1 MYKSRYYKT
10 VASFFDGFSGTMIAL
25 DKLGVTPDEYHAFE
39 IDPYSS
45 AVSRYNY
52 PNIIRHGDARNW
64 EVLKGKKIDLL
75 VAGFPCQSYS
85 VAWLQKFQSDPRD
98 MSKVLLDAIKGL
110 DVDKILIENVASMPK
125 VWKDYF
131 TEMFQRI
138 FPDVVCHE
146 VNSCVKSGQSRKR
159 LYWTNIDFDVME
171 LMSDSGIVM
180 NDILEDGAMADRDK
194 SHCLDANYFK
204 GGNLRHYYEKA
215 RRQVVF
221 DKNGNIGCKQ
231 VGEADIKGYDIIRR
245 VYSRQG
251 KAPSLTTMQGGHREP
266 KVECGRI
273 INRKIN
279 PETGKRDDY
288 NPNIKAEP
296 RIETRDDGKTNTL
309 STVQKDN
316 VVVNHEQMYWRALTP
331 LECERLQTVPD
342 GYTQYG
348 DMGGE
353 QFDKDGNFIRY
364 TTKPIS
370 KSQRYKM
377 LGNGFTVDVISTI
390 LKGVSNE
397 K

>member
-45 AVSRYNY
+45 AVSRYRY

-85 VAWLQKFQSDPRD
+85 VAGLQKFQEDPRD

-131 TEMFQRI
+131 TEMFQSI

-146 VNSCVKSGQSRKR
+146 VNSRVKSGQSRRR
-159 LYWTNIDFDVME
+159 LYWTNIEFDIME

-266 KVECGRI
+266 KVECDNW
-273 INRKIN
+273 INQ
-279 PETGKRDDY
+279 T
-288 NPNIKAEP
+288 
-296 RIETRDDGKTNTL
+296 TL
-309 STVQKDN
+309 LKENADVD
-316 VVVNHEQMYWRALTP
+316 ELFWRALTP

-342 GYTQYG
+342 HYTKCG
-348 DMGGE
+348 D
-353 QFDKDGNFIRY
+353 FDDGLWI
-364 TTKPIS
+364 KQIS

-377 LGNGFTVDVISTI
+377 LGNGFTVDVITTI

-397 K
+397 T

>member
-25 DKLGVTPDEYHAFE
+25 DKLGVIPDEYHAFE

-45 AVSRYNY
+45 AVSRYRY

-85 VAWLQKFQSDPRD
+85 VAGLQKFQDDPRD
-98 MSKVLLDAIKGL
+98 MSKVLLDAIKEL

-131 TEMFQRI
+131 TEMFQSI

-146 VNSCVKSGQSRKR
+146 VNSSVKSGQSRRR
-159 LYWTNIDFDVME
+159 LYWTNIEFDVME

-266 KVECGRI
+266 KVACG
-273 INRKIN
+273 
-279 PETGKRDDY
+279 E
-288 NPNIKAEP
+288 
-296 RIETRDDGKTNTL
+296 
-309 STVQKDN
+309 
-316 VVVNHEQMYWRALTP
+316 MYWRALTP

-342 GYTQYG
+342 QYTQHG
-348 DMGGE
+348 DFYVYEEIEMPYE
-353 QFDKDGNFIRY
+353 TVTHKVR
-364 TTKPIS
+364 TTKKIS

-397 K
+397 T

>member
-1 MYKSRYYKT
+1 MYKI
-10 VASFFDGFSGTMIAL
+10 VGSFFDGFSGTMIAL
-25 DKLGVTPDEYHAFE
+25 DKLGITPDEYHAFE

-85 VAWLQKFQSDPRD
+85 VAGLQKFQSDPRD

-131 TEMFQRI
+131 TEMFQSI

-159 LYWTNIDFDVME
+159 LYWTNINFDVME

-194 SHCLDANYFK
+194 AYCLDANYFK
-204 GGNLRHYYEKA
+204 GGNLRHYYEKG

-221 DKNGNIGCKQ
+221 NDKGHPHWDKCKQ
-231 VGEADIKGYDIIRR
+231 VGEADLKGYDIIRR
-245 VYSRQG
+245 VYSRHG
-251 KAPSLTTMQGGHREP
+251 KSPSLTTMQGGHREP
-266 KVECGRI
+266 KVACG
-273 INRKIN
+273 
-279 PETGKRDDY
+279 E
-288 NPNIKAEP
+288 
-296 RIETRDDGKTNTL
+296 
-309 STVQKDN
+309 
-316 VVVNHEQMYWRALTP
+316 MYWRALTP

-342 GYTQYG
+342 KYTEYG
-348 DMGGE
+348 I
-353 QFDKDGNFIRY
+353 FDFCLEREHEEYK
-364 TTKPIS
+364 KSIS

-397 K
+397 DNY

>member
-1 MYKSRYYKT
+1 MYKI
-10 VASFFDGFSGTMIAL
+10 VGSFFDGFSGTMIAL
-25 DKLGVTPDEYHAFE
+25 DKLGITPDEYHAFE

-45 AVSRYNY
+45 AVSKYNY

-85 VAWLQKFQSDPRD
+85 VAGLQKFQEDKRD

-171 LMSDSGIVM
+171 FMSDSGIVM

>member
-1 MYKSRYYKT
+1 MYKI
-10 VASFFDGFSGTMIAL
+10 VGSFFDGFSGTMIAL
-25 DKLGVTPDEYHAFE
+25 DKLGITPDEYHAFE

-45 AVSRYNY
+45 AVSKYNY

-64 EVLKGKKIDLL
+64 KVLKGKKIDLL

-85 VAWLQKFQSDPRD
+85 VAGLQKFQEDPRD

-131 TEMFQRI
+131 TEMFQSI

-146 VNSCVKSGQSRKR
+146 VNSSVRSGQSRRR
-159 LYWTNIDFDVME
+159 LYWTNIEFDVME

-266 KVECGRI
+266 KVECD
-273 INRKIN
+273 
-279 PETGKRDDY
+279 E
-288 NPNIKAEP
+288 
-296 RIETRDDGKTNTL
+296 
-309 STVQKDN
+309 
-316 VVVNHEQMYWRALTP
+316 MYWRALTP

-397 K
+397 T

>member
-1 MYKSRYYKT
+1 MYKIVS
-10 VASFFDGFSGTMIAL
+10 SFFDGFSGTMIAL
-25 DKLGVTPDEYHAFE
+25 DKLGITPVEYHAFE

-85 VAWLQKFQSDPRD
+85 VAGLQKFQEDPRD

-146 VNSCVKSGQSRKR
+146 VNSSVKTGQSRKR
-159 LYWTNIDFDVME
+159 LYWTNIDFDIME

-353 QFDKDGNFIRY
+353 QFDKEGNFIRY

-397 K
+397 T

>member
-64 EVLKGKKIDLL
+64 RVLKGKKIDLL

-85 VAWLQKFQSDPRD
+85 VAGLQKFQDDPRD
-98 MSKVLLDAIKGL
+98 MSKVLLDAIKEL

-131 TEMFQRI
+131 TEMFQSI
-138 FPDVVCHE
+138 FPDIVCHE
-146 VNSCVKSGQSRKR
+146 VNSCVKSGQSRRR

-180 NDILEDGAMADRDK
+180 NDILEDSAMSDRDK

-288 NPNIKAEP
+288 NPNIKAKP
-296 RIETRDDGKTNTL
+296 RIETREDGKTNTL

-342 GYTQYG
+342 KYTEYG
-348 DMGGE
+348 TFLDDRWADSPE
-353 QFDKDGNFIRY
+353 DIKS
-364 TTKPIS
+364 IS

-397 K
+397 T

>member
-1 MYKSRYYKT
+1 MYKV
-10 VASFFDGFSGTMIAL
+10 VASFFDGFSGTMISL
-25 DKLGVTPDEYHAFE
+25 DKLGITPDEYHAFE

-45 AVSRYNY
+45 AVSKYNY

-85 VAWLQKFQSDPRD
+85 VAGLRKFQEDPRD
-98 MSKVLLDAIKGL
+98 MSKVLFKALWRLNI
-110 DVDKILIENVASMPK
+110 DKILIENVASMPK

-131 TEMFQRI
+131 TEMFQSI

-146 VNSCVKSGQSRKR
+146 INSAVVSAQSRKR
-159 LYWTNIDFDVME
+159 LYWTNIDFDLLTDKE
-171 LMSDSGIVM
+171 IVM
-180 NDILEDGAMADRDK
+180 DNILEDGAISDRDK
-194 SHCLDANYFK
+194 SLCIDANYFK
-204 GGNLRHYYEKA
+204 GGSMQMYYGKSK
-215 RRQVVF
+215 RQIAYV
-221 DKNGNIGCKQ
+221 DEPTKGCKQ
-231 VGEADIKGYDIIRR
+231 VGVADMKGYDIIRR
-245 VYSRQG
+245 VYSRYG

-279 PETGKRDDY
+279 PKTGKRDDY
-288 NPNIKAEP
+288 NPDIQAES
-296 RIETRDDGKTNTL
+296 RVELRSDSKTNTL

-316 VVVNHEQMYWRALTP
+316 VVVRNWENVNPEQYYWRALTP

-348 DMGGE
+348 DFGGE
-353 QFDKDGNFIRY
+353 QFDKDGNLIRY
-364 TTKPIS
+364 TTKPLS

-377 LGNGFTVDVISTI
+377 LGNGFTVDVIAHI
-390 LKGVSNE
+390 LKGVDA
-397 K
+397 

>member
-1 MYKSRYYKT
+1 MYKI
-10 VASFFDGFSGTMIAL
+10 VGSFFDGFSGTMIAL
-25 DKLGVTPDEYHAFE
+25 DKLGITPDEYHAFE

-45 AVSRYNY
+45 AVSKYNY

-85 VAWLQKFQSDPRD
+85 VAGLQKFQEDPRD

-146 VNSCVKSGQSRKR
+146 VNSCVKSGQSRRR
-159 LYWTNIDFDVME
+159 LYWTNIEFDVME

-266 KVECGRI
+266 KVEC
-273 INRKIN
+273 N
-279 PETGKRDDY
+279 E
-288 NPNIKAEP
+288 
-296 RIETRDDGKTNTL
+296 
-309 STVQKDN
+309 
-316 VVVNHEQMYWRALTP
+316 MYWRALTP

-342 GYTQYG
+342 KYTEYG
-348 DMGGE
+348 TFLD
-353 QFDKDGNFIRY
+353 DVKS
-364 TTKPIS
+364 IS

-397 K
+397 T

>member
-10 VASFFDGFSGTMIAL
+10 VASFFDVFSGTMIAL

-85 VAWLQKFQSDPRD
+85 VAGLQKFQDDPRD
-98 MSKVLLDAIKGL
+98 MSKVLLDALKGL

-131 TEMFQRI
+131 TEMFQSI

-159 LYWTNIDFDVME
+159 LYWTNIEFDVME
-171 LMSDSGIVM
+171 LMFDSGIVM

-266 KVECGRI
+266 KVECDNW
-273 INRKIN
+273 INQI
-279 PETGKRDDY
+279 
-288 NPNIKAEP
+288 
-296 RIETRDDGKTNTL
+296 TL
-309 STVQKDN
+309 LKENADVD
-316 VVVNHEQMYWRALTP
+316 ELFWRALTP

-342 GYTQYG
+342 QYTQHG
-348 DMGGE
+348 DFYVYEEIEMPYE
-353 QFDKDGNFIRY
+353 TVTHKVRK
-364 TTKPIS
+364 TKKIS

-397 K
+397 T

>member
-1 MYKSRYYKT
+1 MYKT
-10 VASFFDGFSGTMIAL
+10 VASFFDGFSGTMLSL
-25 DKLGVTPDEYHAFE
+25 DKLGITPKEYHAFE

-85 VAWLQKFQSDPRD
+85 VAGLQKFQQDPRD
-98 MSKVLLDAIKGL
+98 MSKVLLDALKGL
-110 DVDKILIENVASMPK
+110 DVDKVLIENVASMPR

-138 FPDVVCHE
+138 FPNVVCHE
-146 VNSCVKSGQSRKR
+146 INSSVVSAQSRKR
-159 LYWTNIDFDVME
+159 LYWTNIDFDW
-171 LMSDSGIVM
+171 MSDKGIVM
-180 NDILEDGAMADRDK
+180 NDILEDGAIADRDK
-194 SHCLDANYFK
+194 SYCLDANYFK
-204 GGNLRHYYEKA
+204 GGSMKMYYEKA
-215 RRQVVF
+215 RRQIVYD
-221 DKNGNIGCKQ
+221 DKGKVGCKQ

-245 VYSRQG
+245 VYSRYG

-279 PETGKRDDY
+279 PKTGKRDDY
-288 NPNIKAEP
+288 NPNLKLKP
-296 RIETRDDGKTNTL
+296 RIELRSDDKTNTL

-316 VVVNHEQMYWRALTP
+316 VVVRNWENVNPEEFFWRALTP

-370 KSQRYKM
+370 NSQRYKM
-377 LGNGFTVDVISTI
+377 LGNGFTVDIISHI
-390 LKGVSNE
+390 LKGVYNE
-397 K
+397 T

>member
-1 MYKSRYYKT
+1 MYKV

-25 DKLGVTPDEYHAFE
+25 DKLGITPDEYHAFE

-85 VAWLQKFQSDPRD
+85 VAGLRKFQEDPRD

-131 TEMFQRI
+131 TEMFQRV

-146 VNSCVKSGQSRKR
+146 INSSLKTAQSRKR
-159 LYWTNIDFDVME
+159 LYWTNIDFD
-171 LMSDSGIVM
+171 LMTDMGIVM
-180 NDILEDGAMADRDK
+180 DSILEDGAISDRDK
-194 SHCLDANYFK
+194 SLCIDANYFK
-204 GGNLRHYYEKA
+204 GGNMQMYYGKSK
-215 RRQVVF
+215 RQIAYV
-221 DKNGNIGCKQ
+221 DEPTTGCKQ
-231 VGEADIKGYDIIRR
+231 VGVADIKGYDIIRR
-245 VYSRQG
+245 VYSRYG

-279 PETGKRDDY
+279 PKTGKRDDY
-288 NPNIKAEP
+288 NPDIQPQSRVEL
-296 RIETRDDGKTNTL
+296 RSDSKTNTL

-316 VVVNHEQMYWRALTP
+316 VVVRNWENVNPEQYYWRALTP

-342 GYTQYG
+342 KYTEYG
-348 DMGGE
+348 RYVE
-353 QFDKDGNFIRY
+353 KDKDTGFRVHKN
-364 TTKPIS
+364 KPIS

-377 LGNGFTVDVISTI
+377 LGNGFTVDVIAHI
-390 LKGVSNE
+390 LKGVDA
-397 K
+397 

>member
-1 MYKSRYYKT
+1 MYKT
-10 VASFFDGFSGTMIAL
+10 VASFFDGFSGTMLSL
-25 DKLGVTPDEYHAFE
+25 DKLGITPEEYHAFE

-85 VAWLQKFQSDPRD
+85 VAGLQKFQEDKRD
-98 MSKVLLDAIKGL
+98 MSKVLLDALKGL

-138 FPDVVCHE
+138 FPDVLCHE
-146 VNSCVKSGQSRKR
+146 INSSVVSAQSRKR
-159 LYWTNIDFDVME
+159 LYWTNIDFD
-171 LMSDSGIVM
+171 LMPDKGIIM
-180 NDILEDGAMADRDK
+180 NDILEDGAIADRDK
-194 SHCLDANYFK
+194 SYCIDANYFK
-204 GGNLRHYYEKA
+204 GGSMKMYYEKA
-215 RRQVVF
+215 RRQIVYDDEGKV
-221 DKNGNIGCKQ
+221 GCKQ

-245 VYSRQG
+245 VYSRYG

-279 PETGKRDDY
+279 PKTGKRDDY
-288 NPNIKAEP
+288 NPDLKLKP
-296 RIETRDDGKTNTL
+296 RIELRSDDKTNTL

-316 VVVNHEQMYWRALTP
+316 VVVRNWENVNPEEFFWRALTP

-342 GYTQYG
+342 GYT
-348 DMGGE
+348 E
-353 QFDKDGNFIRY
+353 QGVFPDKHTYEDHVSDGWY
-364 TTKPIS
+364 DVKPIS
-370 KSQRYKM
+370 NSQRYKM
-377 LGNGFTVDVISTI
+377 LGNGFTVDVISHI
-390 LKGVSNE
+390 LKGES

>member
-1 MYKSRYYKT
+1 
-10 VASFFDGFSGTMIAL
+10 
-25 DKLGVTPDEYHAFE
+25 
-39 IDPYSS
+39 
-45 AVSRYNY
+45 
-52 PNIIRHGDARNW
+52 
-64 EVLKGKKIDLL
+64 
-75 VAGFPCQSYS
+75 
-85 VAWLQKFQSDPRD
+85 
-98 MSKVLLDAIKGL
+98 
-110 DVDKILIENVASMPK
+110 
-125 VWKDYF
+125 
-131 TEMFQRI
+131 
-138 FPDVVCHE
+138 
-146 VNSCVKSGQSRKR
+146 
-159 LYWTNIDFDVME
+159 
-171 LMSDSGIVM
+171 
-180 NDILEDGAMADRDK
+180 
-194 SHCLDANYFK
+194 
-204 GGNLRHYYEKA
+204 
-215 RRQVVF
+215 VF

-288 NPNIKAEP
+288 NPNIKAKP
-296 RIETRDDGKTNTL
+296 RIETREDGKTNTL

-342 GYTQYG
+342 KYTEYG
-348 DMGGE
+348 TFLDDRWADSPE
-353 QFDKDGNFIRY
+353 DVKS
-364 TTKPIS
+364 IS

-397 K
+397 T

>member
-1 MYKSRYYKT
+1 MYKIVS
-10 VASFFDGFSGTMIAL
+10 SFFDGFSGTMIAL
-25 DKLGVTPDEYHAFE
+25 DKLGITPVEYHAFE

-85 VAWLQKFQSDPRD
+85 VAGLQKFQEDPRD

-146 VNSCVKSGQSRKR
+146 VNSSVKTGQSRKR
-159 LYWTNIDFDVME
+159 LYWTNIDFDIME

-288 NPNIKAEP
+288 NPNIKAKP

-390 LKGVSNE
+390 LKGVNNE
-397 K
+397 T

>member
-25 DKLGVTPDEYHAFE
+25 DKLGVIPEEYHAFE

-85 VAWLQKFQSDPRD
+85 VAGLQKFQEDKRD
-98 MSKVLLDAIKGL
+98 MSKVLLDALKGL

-125 VWKDYF
+125 AWKDYF
-131 TEMFQRI
+131 TEMFQSI

-146 VNSCVKSGQSRKR
+146 VNSSVKSGQSRRR
-159 LYWTNIDFDVME
+159 LYWTNIEFDVME

-266 KVECGRI
+266 KVACG
-273 INRKIN
+273 
-279 PETGKRDDY
+279 E
-288 NPNIKAEP
+288 
-296 RIETRDDGKTNTL
+296 
-309 STVQKDN
+309 
-316 VVVNHEQMYWRALTP
+316 MYWRALTP

-342 GYTQYG
+342 QYTEYG
-348 DMGGE
+348 TFLDDRWADSPE
-353 QFDKDGNFIRY
+353 DVKS
-364 TTKPIS
+364 IS

-397 K
+397 T

>member
-25 DKLGVTPDEYHAFE
+25 DKLGITPDEYHAFE

-85 VAWLQKFQSDPRD
+85 VAGLQKFQDDPRD
-98 MSKVLLDAIKGL
+98 MSKVLLDAIKEL

-125 VWKDYF
+125 AWKDYF
-131 TEMFQRI
+131 TEMFQSI

-146 VNSCVKSGQSRKR
+146 VNSSVKSGQSRRR
-159 LYWTNIDFDVME
+159 LYWTNIEFDVME

-266 KVECGRI
+266 KVACG
-273 INRKIN
+273 
-279 PETGKRDDY
+279 E
-288 NPNIKAEP
+288 
-296 RIETRDDGKTNTL
+296 
-309 STVQKDN
+309 
-316 VVVNHEQMYWRALTP
+316 MYWRALTP

-342 GYTQYG
+342 QYTEYG
-348 DMGGE
+348 TFLDDRWADSPE
-353 QFDKDGNFIRY
+353 DVKS
-364 TTKPIS
+364 IS

-397 K
+397 T

>member
-1 MYKSRYYKT
+1 MYKI
-10 VASFFDGFSGTMIAL
+10 VGSFFDGFSGTMIAL
-25 DKLGVTPDEYHAFE
+25 DKLGITPDEYHAFE

-85 VAWLQKFQSDPRD
+85 VAGLQKFQDDPRD
-98 MSKVLLDAIKGL
+98 MSKVLLDAIKEL

-131 TEMFQRI
+131 TEMFQSI

-146 VNSCVKSGQSRKR
+146 INSSVKSAQSRRR

-266 KVECGRI
+266 KVACG
-273 INRKIN
+273 
-279 PETGKRDDY
+279 E
-288 NPNIKAEP
+288 
-296 RIETRDDGKTNTL
+296 
-309 STVQKDN
+309 
-316 VVVNHEQMYWRALTP
+316 MYWRALTP

-342 GYTQYG
+342 QYTEYG
-348 DMGGE
+348 TFLDDRWADSPE
-353 QFDKDGNFIRY
+353 DVKS
-364 TTKPIS
+364 IS

-397 K
+397 T